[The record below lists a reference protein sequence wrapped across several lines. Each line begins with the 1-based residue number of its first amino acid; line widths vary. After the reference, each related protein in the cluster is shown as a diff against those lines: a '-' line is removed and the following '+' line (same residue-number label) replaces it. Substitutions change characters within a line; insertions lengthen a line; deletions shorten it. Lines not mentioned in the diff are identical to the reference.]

1 MRMDRTGKVLHSVT
15 VGRCS
20 TIGSHMDALPNGHV
34 LVPIYTTNRV
44 VELDAEGKEV
54 WSAQVVR
61 PTSVQRLPNGRVL
74 VGSQATMTIVEIDR
88 EGHTVSS
95 QKIEG
100 WPMRVSRR

>member
-1 MRMDRTGKVLHSVT
+1 
-15 VGRCS
+15 
-20 TIGSHMDALPNGHV
+20 
-34 LVPIYTTNRV
+34 
-44 VELDAEGKEV
+44 
-54 WSAQVVR
+54 VVR